1 MLPHER
7 KLLTDQQLRDASVDQ
22 IEDLVQRINLLMQ
35 ERGEPGLVWRATPEV
50 QPDRFDPLDPG
61 NIGSR

>member
-22 IEDLVQRINLLMQ
+22 IEDLVQRINLVMQ
-35 ERGEPGLVWRATPEV
+35 MRGEPGLVWRTSSDD
-50 QPDRFDPLDPG
+50 QPAPSDPSDPG
-61 NIGSR
+61 TIGSE